1 MSSIP
6 SSDIHSDENEPTV
19 ESTKQKRLPRS
30 AKKRLRYE
38 RLREQRKL
46 TGKKKKKRTPSNP
59 TASIVI
65 PSDSSEILT
74 DQLVSVTGKTLKRAA
89 NERLAEI
96 NRDSE
101 APMICIDCAYNASMS
116 SKEIASL
123 ARQIGRCYSS
133 NRRATKPVRLILT
146 NWSNDSLLAQ
156 ECRRVNNGFDNYQII
171 LDDKPIYETYPSE
184 RLIYLSPNAQE
195 CRRVN
200 NGFDNYQIIL
210 DDKPIYETYPSERLI
225 YLSPNGDKI
234 LTEVNEQTIHV
245 IGGLVD
251 ESVRKNMTYQ
261 SCQDKNITC
270 CKLPIETYMEHSV
283 TGGTFNQIL
292 SINQVFDILVTYM
305 TTNDWGQTL
314 KKNIPERKGWV
325 IKNTEDSDN
334 KNKIETV

>member
-6 SSDIHSDENEPTV
+6 SPDIHSDENETTV

-59 TASIVI
+59 IASIVI

-74 DQLVSVTGKTLKRAA
+74 DQLVSVTGKTFKRAA
-89 NERLAEI
+89 NDRLAEI

-101 APMICIDCAYNASMS
+101 APMICIDCAYNESMS

-146 NWSNDSLLAQ
+146 NWSNDSLL
-156 ECRRVNNGFDNYQII
+156 
-171 LDDKPIYETYPSE
+171 
-184 RLIYLSPNAQE
+184 AQE